1 MGVISTAVKHLIA
14 AGMTGEDLV
23 RAIEEMESQ
32 QENAGREPMLNKRQ
46 ERNKRYYQRLKA
58 SEKHLNKTI
67 KTNSDGGA
75 LPPSPSPLDPPPQTP
90 PPIIPQSSSAIPE
103 TKRASRLSTEWAL
116 PVKWGR
122 WAVDQG
128 YSEAT
133 VRLESDKFRDFWCS
147 KSGKDATK
155 VDWEATWRN
164 WMRNSG
170 AKPRTTGPP
179 VSKPKSEFM
188 QHQDDV
194 QRELDRARG
203 IYRDDQFTGDTLDLG
218 SGDYRAFHQAGAVKA

>member
-1 MGVISTAVKHLIA
+1 MTISAAVLDAMVAAGCTAEQIAAAVKADMAID
-14 AGMTGEDLV
+14 EDRKASK
-23 RAIEEMESQ
+23 RAN
-32 QENAGREPMLNKRQ
+32 NADRQ
-46 ERNKRYYQRLKA
+46 RRHRERNAVSRVTGVSNGDKRD
-58 SEKHLNKTI
+58 ET
-67 KTNSDGGA
+67 
-75 LPPSPSPLDPPPQTP
+75 PSSSPVPLDPPSQTL
-90 PPIIPQSSSAIPE
+90 PPIIPQTPSPTPE
-103 TKRASRLSTEWAL
+103 TKRASRLSTEWVL

-170 AKPRTTGPP
+170 SSRARTTGPP
-179 VSKPKSEFM
+179 TAKPKSEFM